1 MKLAN
6 AILGVAAALLFT
18 VGSALA
24 QTHILY
30 GSATTPTSAQN
41 AHGTVPWLEGASKAT
56 NGAITFELQ
65 AGGAVVTGNTAL
77 SALRDGLVDGA
88 GIIATYYPSDLPLN
102 SLISNFAFLGG
113 DPRATSGAIAELTL
127 LNCPQCLAE
136 FKSWNVVPFGPYA
149 TDPYSLACR
158 KEVHDLADLKGLRV
172 RVSGSAWSRMAEALG
187 MVPTDMAVGEI
198 YEALQ
203 RGTVDCT
210 FTGLSLLDTL
220 SLGEVAKYVIDI
232 PVGSLFTPANLAL
245 NGDFWRSLSDDQKKA
260 LIDSAPY
267 AVADTAYGY
276 LRGALKVRQSA
287 EANGISIVPMSDSV
301 AGAVNAFVA
310 SERANLIA
318 EGQRKGIS
326 DVESVVAQFEEL
338 NKKWEGIVASI
349 PDTPEA
355 LGDKFKSEIYT
366 KFPSFE

>member
-1 MKLAN
+1 MCAALALCTLAGTAN
-6 AILGVAAALLFT
+6 A
-18 VGSALA
+18 
-24 QTHILY
+24 QTSILY

-41 AHGTVPWLEGASKAT
+41 AHGTVPWLERAGKAT
-56 NGAITFELQ
+56 NGAITYDLQ
-65 AGGAVVTGNTAL
+65 AGGAIVTGETAL

-127 LNCPQCLAE
+127 IDCPQCAAE

-158 KEVHDLADLKGLRV
+158 KEVTDLDDLKGLRV
-172 RVSGSAWSRMAEALG
+172 RVSGSAWSRLAEALG

-220 SLGEVAKYVIDI
+220 SLGEVAKFVIDI

-245 NGDFWRSLSDDQKKA
+245 NADFWRDLPQDQKQA
-260 LIDSAPY
+260 LIESAPY
-267 AVADTAYGY
+267 AVAETAYGY
-276 LRGALKVRQSA
+276 L
-287 EANGISIVPMSDSV
+287 
-301 AGAVNAFVA
+301 AGAVKVREEAASKGTSIIPMSESVSEAVNTFIA

-318 EGQRKGIS
+318 EGQRKGIA
-326 DVESVVAQFEEL
+326 DVEQIVARFEEL
-338 NKKWEGIVASI
+338 NKKWEGIVASM
-349 PDTPEA
+349 PDNPEA
-355 LGDKFKSEIYT
+355 LGDRLKAEIYD
-366 KFPSFE
+366 KFPTFD